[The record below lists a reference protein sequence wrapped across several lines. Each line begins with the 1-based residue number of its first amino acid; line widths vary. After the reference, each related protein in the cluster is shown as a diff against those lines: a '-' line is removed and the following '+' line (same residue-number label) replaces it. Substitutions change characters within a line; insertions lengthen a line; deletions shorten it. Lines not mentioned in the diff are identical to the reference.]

1 MRIARRSASI
11 VIAGLFVATLI
22 PTVAY
27 ATQPGAGCQTVA
39 YNVEAN
45 LGGANEG
52 KHKGIKSNVWFGNG
66 NDDCNRVSSIAA
78 LKSNGVVEYGWVLGY
93 SNCDGQ
99 YYTQPRTFT
108 LWKPTNGASNC
119 NVLGPGPSGDWVNLA
134 ISDENENDAWV
145 AERDGSYVT
154 GMIVDFHK
162 ATIVINGERDCTCD
176 TAKAEFKDLKK
187 QTAGDS
193 GWSDW
198 QDPNHYFDNDPDF
211 HSHII
216 SDTRIE
222 VVHD

>member
-1 MRIARRSASI
+1 MRIPKRIASI
-11 VIAGLFVATLI
+11 ATAGLFVVTLI
-22 PTVAY
+22 PAVAY
-27 ATQPGAGCQTVA
+27 ASQPGANCRDA
-39 YNVEAN
+39 EYNVEAN
-45 LGGANEG
+45 LGGSNEG
-52 KHKGIKSNVWFGNG
+52 THKGIKSNVWFANG
-66 NDDCNRVSSIAA
+66 NDDCNRVSSIAGV
-78 LKSNGVVEYGWVLGY
+78 KSNGFVEYGWVLGY
-93 SNCDGQ
+93 SGCDGQ

-108 LWKPTNGASNC
+108 WWKPTNGASNC
-119 NVLGPGPSGDWVNLA
+119 NVLGPASGGQWVNLA

-162 ATIVINGERDCTCD
+162 STILTNGERDCTCN

-198 QDPNHYFDNDPDF
+198 QDPDPYVDNDPDF
-211 HSHII
+211 HLNII
-216 SDTRIE
+216 SDTRNE